1 MPYRKL
7 VSWTRSRERIQVA
20 GASGVITSLRTP
32 PFPLCP
38 GLASG
43 TAQYQ
48 AACSICFLSSGLT
61 PSLGFVY
68 FYQGS
73 PLIPFSKNV
82 RNSLLSLGAG
92 SNPSPFSFWA
102 LKYTSHMPVTFQQKP
117 FFLIPKP
124 WAGSCLL
131 PLCSHTAPL
140 LTYLILSLTGPVE
153 VLNPP
158 RRFPTSASPG
168 VFPSHGLACYSL
180 PVFLA
185 INCVTFFNFEYV
197 RFVC

>member
-1 MPYRKL
+1 MGSSPVLGLHLFLSVLALHQALLSIKL
-7 VSWTRSRERIQVA
+7 LARY
-20 GASGVITSLRTP
+20 AS
-32 PFPLCP
+32 PLTLP
-38 GLASG
+38 SG
-43 TAQYQ
+43 PKMNT
-48 AACSICFLSSGLT
+48 ILSSGLT